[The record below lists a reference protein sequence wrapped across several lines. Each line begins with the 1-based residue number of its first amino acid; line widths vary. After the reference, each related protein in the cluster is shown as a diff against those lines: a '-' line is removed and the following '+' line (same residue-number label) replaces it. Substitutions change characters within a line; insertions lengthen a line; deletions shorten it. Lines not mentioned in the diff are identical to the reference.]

1 MSDNATDPTDP
12 ARPGSS
18 GRSDG
23 PHRPD
28 GPACSATGPVA
39 DSAADRPAATV
50 TVIVPV
56 HNTRRYLDRSLGSVF
71 TQTLDPHRI
80 EIIAVDD
87 GSTDGSAAWLDEAA
101 ASHPRLT
108 VVHQPA
114 SGGAGKPRNVGL
126 DHATGDYVFFLD
138 SDDRLGPEALARL
151 VRMAEEHD
159 SDIVYGRIVGAE
171 GRGAP
176 VDLRTTNPRV
186 SVFDSPV
193 YWSLAAYKLFR
204 RSFIERHRLRFVE
217 GRLLAE
223 DLPFGIAALVR
234 AQTISVLAD
243 YDCYYLYGR
252 DDDSNASRQ
261 DVDWPAYLAYIDT
274 VLTDLAAEVPPGP
287 DRDKLMIRHFH
298 GEILMPFAAP
308 YLARDEAGRRAMR
321 EAARPLVDRYLTEG
335 VLAALPPGLRLRAH
349 CLRAGLDAELTA
361 VVQAD
366 SAPGSAP
373 TPGPPRIEDGRAYAA
388 YPHFRDPDHPLPDAL
403 YDLTPRIAVRQ
414 RLIDVQWVGGVLHLR
429 GIATLRAVG
438 ADRVELILHRSGA
451 HLRVPATYGP
461 DDTWHAALDPAT
473 AAHGEPLADGIWG
486 LKIAVTAYGAGA
498 GPSGPRDAGAA
509 TGPSPDAAGTT
520 TVSAALRREAWLVPE
535 GGESATDTA
544 PRVISHGPTG
554 PTVAALFLSSPH
566 RHLHLDLD
574 HDGARRLLG
583 ADLRGAAART
593 RTGRATVDARL
604 TLPGCPVDAR
614 LQFVLRDATRCV
626 ALRTTVER
634 AAGDRYR
641 ARSRL
646 RGGPPGTWRVALRL
660 TAGGLR
666 REIPVQ
672 SADGK
677 GPLTLRVP

>member
-1 MSDNATDPTDP
+1 MSDNPTDPTGAADA
-12 ARPGSS
+12 ARAG
-18 GRSDG
+18 
-23 PHRPD
+23 RPD
-28 GPACSATGPVA
+28 GPQHPDGPDRSAP
-39 DSAADRPAATV
+39 TV

-56 HNTRRYLDRSLGSVF
+56 HNTRRYLDRSLGSVLA
-71 TQTLDPHRI
+71 QTLDPHRI

-87 GSTDGSAAWLDEAA
+87 GSTDGSGAWLDEAA
-101 ASHPRLT
+101 ADHPRLT

-114 SGGAGKPRNVGL
+114 SGGAGRPRNVGL
-126 DHATGDYVFFLD
+126 DRATGDYVFFLD
-138 SDDRLGPEALARL
+138 SDDHLGPEALARL
-151 VRMAEEHD
+151 IRMAEEHH
-159 SDIVYGRIVGAE
+159 SDVVYGRIVGAE

-204 RSFIERHRLRFVE
+204 RSFVERHRLRFVE

-223 DLPFGIAALVR
+223 DLPFGIAALLR
-234 AQTISVLAD
+234 AETISVLAD
-243 YDCYYLYGR
+243 YDCYYLHGR

-261 DVDWPAYLAYIDT
+261 DMDWPAYLAYIDT
-274 VLTDLAAEVPPGP
+274 VLTGVAAEVPSGP
-287 DRDKLMIRHFH
+287 DRDKLMVRHFH

-321 EAARPLVDRYLTEG
+321 EAARPLVDRYLTDG

-349 CLRAGLDAELTA
+349 CLRAGLDAELAA
-361 VVQAD
+361 VVRAD
-366 SAPGSAP
+366 SGPGSAP
-373 TPGPPRIEDGRAYAA
+373 APGPPRIEDGRAYAA

-403 YDLTPRIAVRQ
+403 YDLTSRIAVRQ
-414 RLIDVQWVGGVLHLR
+414 RLTGVQWVGGVLHLH
-429 GIATLRAVG
+429 GTATLRAVG

-451 HLRVPATYGP
+451 HLRVPAAYGP

-473 AAHGEPLADGIWG
+473 AAHGEPLTDGIWG
-486 LKIAVTAYGAGA
+486 LKIAVTAH
-498 GPSGPRDAGAA
+498 GAA
-509 TGPSPDAAGTT
+509 TGPAPDAADATPSG
-520 TVSAALRREAWLVPE
+520 ALRREAWLVPE

-544 PRVISHGPTG
+544 PRVVSHGPAG

-574 HDGARRLLG
+574 HDGARRPLG
-583 ADLRGAAART
+583 ADLRGATARS

-604 TLPGCPVDAR
+604 TLPGCPADAD

-666 REIPVQ
+666 REIPVR

-677 GPLTLRVP
+677 GPLTLKVPG